1 MTVNTVRGVDP
12 QRMRSTMS
20 AFSTGVA
27 VVATET
33 RDGLFGMTVNSLTSV
48 SLDPPMLLV
57 CLKDDARTTSAIA
70 ERGEF
75 TVSVLGQRQDAI
87 ADRFAKRGED
97 RFGGLELF
105 RTEGGLPYI
114 PKALAIAHC
123 RVDRTLPGGDHEI
136 VLATV
141 VGCEVR
147 EDGAPLVFFRSRY
160 HDVTDRGRPADWYW

>member
-1 MTVNTVRGVDP
+1 MTVSIDRGVDP
-12 QRMRSTMS
+12 QRMRNAMS

-33 RDGLFGMTVNSLTSV
+33 PDGLFGMTVNSLTSV
-48 SLDPPMLLV
+48 SLDPPLLLV
-57 CLKDDARTTSAIA
+57 CLKNDARTTSAIA

-114 PKALAIAHC
+114 PKALAVAEC
-123 RVDRTLPGGDHEI
+123 RVDRSFPAGDHEI
-136 VLATV
+136 VLASV
-141 VGCEVR
+141 HGCEVR
-147 EDGAPLVFFRSRY
+147 DGAPLVFFRSRY